1 MGWKALVKRDLTP
14 GTQKVQ
20 ETGIFTDD
28 YKIYK
33 ILVTEFDMSDTGYFR
48 CRFLENGVEQTSG
61 NHSIIGRTGSS
72 YASAGYL
79 ASRQQGGMHFMGYR
93 NEEDIFI

>member
-33 ILVTEFDMSDTGYFR
+33 ILDISPI
-48 CRFLENGVEQTSG
+48 
-61 NHSIIGRTGSS
+61 IIG
-72 YASAGYL
+72 
-79 ASRQQGGMHFMGYR
+79 
-93 NEEDIFI
+93 